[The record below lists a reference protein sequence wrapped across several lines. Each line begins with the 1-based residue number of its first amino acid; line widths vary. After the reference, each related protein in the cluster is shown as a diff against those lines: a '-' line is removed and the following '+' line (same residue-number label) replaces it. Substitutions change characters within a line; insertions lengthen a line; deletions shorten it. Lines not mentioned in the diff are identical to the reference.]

1 MAGRAVERAIMREKL
16 LTILFILP
24 LIYSSVV
31 QAGDI
36 MPVRR
41 LYDLSITDGKPLKQ
55 PSGAVVGKG
64 GRTYV
69 LDGVNNRVAVFSPA
83 GKFLFDFGKGGDE
96 DGELNFPLGINAD
109 WRGRVY
115 VADSGNHR
123 VQVFN
128 SEGDYLYKI
137 ALPSNGLP
145 KPSDPTDVA
154 IGSDRNTL
162 YIVDNDNHRIFV
174 YNLSERKMTNSIGGM
189 EVKEKGFRWPF
200 SIALDK
206 EGYQYV
212 VDVINATVRVLS
224 PDGRFTID
232 IGKWGVDKGQ
242 LYRPK
247 GVALDSKGRVYIS
260 DSFLGVVQVFDRDG
274 NFVSAIGGEDG
285 RVRKFITPARLY
297 IDKEDR
303 LFVTEM
309 FANRVSVYKLY

>member
-1 MAGRAVERAIMREKL
+1 MAGRAVERAIMRVRLFTIFFL
-16 LTILFILP
+16 LSLISP
-24 LIYSSVV
+24 LV

-36 MPVRR
+36 MQVRR

-55 PSGAVVGKG
+55 PSGAVVGKD
-64 GRTYV
+64 GRIYV

-83 GKFLFDFGKGGDE
+83 GKFLFDFGKGGDG
-96 DGELNFPLGINAD
+96 DGESKFPLGINVD
-109 WRGRVY
+109 WIGRVY
-115 VADSGNHR
+115 IADSGNHR

-128 SEGDYLYKI
+128 SEGDYLFKI
-137 ALPSNGLP
+137 SLPSNGLP

-154 IGSDRNTL
+154 MGSDRNTL
-162 YIVDNDNHRIFV
+162 YIVDNDNHRILI
-174 YNLSERKMTNSIGGM
+174 YSLSERKMTNSIGGM

-212 VDVINATVRVLS
+212 VDVINTTVRVLS

-247 GVALDSKGRVYIS
+247 GVALDSKGMVYIS

-274 NFVSAIGGEDG
+274 KFVSAIGGEDG
-285 RVRKFITPARLY
+285 KVRKFVTPARLY
-297 IDKEDR
+297 IDKQDR

-309 FANRVSVYKLY
+309 FANKVSVYKLY